1 MKHRQFEGWS
11 SQMFWLKIIQR
22 FEVYKKCPFKR
33 YFPDHGGIPYTLS
46 VKLTVSTNLSVCSAK
61 ENFLWMKSSETYY
74 ASYYIWKLD
83 QFLTLPCTDLAIGS
97 LRHYLG
103 TYPASRVSFNLP
115 RSVWKRQET
124 LRAGSTFFDLPLIQ
138 RNGWV
143 TPVST
148 C

>member
-1 MKHRQFEGWS
+1 
-11 SQMFWLKIIQR
+11 MFWLKIIQR
-22 FEVYKKCPFKR
+22 FEGYKKCPFKR

-61 ENFLWMKSSETYY
+61 ENFLWMKSSETY

-103 TYPASRVSFNLP
+103 TYSASRVSFNLL

-124 LRAGSTFFDLPLIQ
+124 L
-138 RNGWV
+138 
-143 TPVST
+143 
-148 C
+148 